1 MLNWILSPMTRLDW
15 LIVLAVII
23 ALSWLSTMPAG
34 VRFITKWSMKSVDKA
49 FKRIDWFEEVTDDK
63 EDGLS

>member
-34 VRFITKWSMKSVDKA
+34 VRFITKWSMKSMQNA
-49 FKRIDWFEEVTDDK
+49 FKEWEDMFDEEDEK
-63 EDGLS
+63 DGLN

>member
-34 VRFITKWSMKSVDKA
+34 VRFITKWSMKSIQNA
-49 FKRIDWFEEVTDDK
+49 FKDWEDIFDEEDE
-63 EDGLS
+63 EDGLN